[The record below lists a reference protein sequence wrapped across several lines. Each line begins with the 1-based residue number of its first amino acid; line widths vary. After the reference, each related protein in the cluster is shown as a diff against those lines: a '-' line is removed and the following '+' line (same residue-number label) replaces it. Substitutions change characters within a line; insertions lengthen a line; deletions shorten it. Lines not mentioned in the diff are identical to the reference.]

1 MADKKKGKTLGAGGG
16 RLKTPVPL
24 RVPAIAPGI
33 APVAPRLPL
42 APIAPVAPK
51 APAPGTKP
59 PIAPLLPLIP
69 RPPQPGGKPPYKGGK
84 GRPYYYAD
92 YATDELVQINIRKY
106 CAVELLN
113 ALIVA
118 LGIVPPPKK
127 KKGKGGKGG
136 K

>member
-1 MADKKKGKTLGAGGG
+1 L
-16 RLKTPVPL
+16 
-24 RVPAIAPGI
+24 
-33 APVAPRLPL
+33 PVAPLVPIPGIKPGIPL
-42 APIAPVAPK
+42 RPIAPKFPLVPI
-51 APAPGTKP
+51 PGIKP
-59 PIAPLLPLIP
+59 GIPLRPIAPITP
-69 RPPQPGGKPPYKGGK
+69 RPPRPGVKPPYTGK

-113 ALIVA
+113 ALIIA